1 MNTRALK
8 KLEMAI
14 EEMVVN
20 IVNYS
25 GAEWMELTV
34 NGERLTVNGERLVVI
49 LRDNGGK
56 FDPTQQAEVDTDAVT
71 AERQIGG
78 LGIALVRQ
86 IADELSY
93 RRVDGVNELTIVRN
107 QVSEVRNQKNN

>member
-1 MNTRALK
+1 M
-8 KLEMAI
+8 
-14 EEMVVN
+14 VN

-25 GAEWMELTV
+25 GADWMEIQV
-34 NGERLTVNGERLVVI
+34 KGEECKMPNAKCQMGSALVVT
-49 LRDNGGK
+49 LRDNGGM

-93 RRVDGVNELTIVRN
+93 RRVDGVNELTII
-107 QVSEVRNQKNN
+107 KNI